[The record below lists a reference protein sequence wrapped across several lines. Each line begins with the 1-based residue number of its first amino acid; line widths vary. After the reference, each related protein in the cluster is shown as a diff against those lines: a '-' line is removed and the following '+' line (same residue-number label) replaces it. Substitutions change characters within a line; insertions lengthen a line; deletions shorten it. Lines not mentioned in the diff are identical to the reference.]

1 MDNQNKIW
9 RAVKDYFLVTLGIT
23 LYVTGWAVFLVPNN
37 LVGGGVS
44 GIASMIQ
51 YATGIKMGYSY
62 FVINAILLII
72 GFCVLGPDFG
82 VKTVYAIIV
91 ASIGLNLL
99 QAVIPMSIIKP
110 LAIDNGK
117 MICTTIGGLM
127 TGTGIGIAMQGGGS
141 SGGTDIIALIVS
153 KYRNISTGTLI
164 LWMDVAIILMSLLI
178 PSYTADGTLLPFSE
192 KVSTVVFGLV
202 LVTVNGFVIDL
213 YLNGTRQSV
222 QVFVMS
228 HRYEEIADKVSKDM
242 HRGVT
247 LLQAK
252 GWYTKEASQVLMI
265 ITRKTD
271 LKVLLRYIKSIDP
284 DAFLSVGSVS
294 EVYGN
299 GFDNIKINAEKS
311 KKS

>member
-1 MDNQNKIW
+1 MDTENKIW
-9 RAVKDYFLVTLGIT
+9 RTVKDYFLVTLGIT

-82 VKTVYAIIV
+82 VKTVYAIII

-99 QAVIPMSIIKP
+99 QAIIPMSIIKP

-117 MICTTIGGLM
+117 MICTAIGGLM
-127 TGTGIGIAMQGGGS
+127 TGAGIGIAMQGGGS

-153 KYRNISTGTLI
+153 KYRNISTGKLI
-164 LWMDVAIILMSLLI
+164 LWMDVAIILSSLLI
-178 PSYTADGTLLPFSE
+178 PSYTPEGVLLPFSV
-192 KVSTVVFGLV
+192 KVSNVVFGLV
-202 LVTVNGFVIDL
+202 LVTVNGFVIDI

-228 HRYEEIADKVSKDM
+228 KKYAQIADKVTEDM

-252 GWYTKEASQVLMI
+252 GWYTKKESEVLMI

-271 LKVLLRYIKSIDP
+271 LNVLLRYVKSIDP

-299 GFDNIKINAEKS
+299 GFDNIKINAQKS
-311 KKS
+311 KES

>member
-1 MDNQNKIW
+1 MDVKNKIW
-9 RAVKDYFLVTLGIT
+9 RSVKDYFLVTLGIT
-23 LYVTGWAVFLVPNN
+23 IYVTGWAVFLVPNN

-82 VKTVYAIIV
+82 VKTVYAIII
-91 ASIGLNLL
+91 ASIGLNVL

-117 MICTTIGGLM
+117 MICTAIGGLM

-153 KYRNISTGTLI
+153 KYRNVSTGKLI
-164 LWMDVAIILMSLLI
+164 LWMDVIIILSSLFI
-178 PSYTADGTLLPFSE
+178 PSYTAEGVLLPFSE

-202 LVTVNGFVIDL
+202 LVTINGFVIDI

-228 HRYEEIADKVSKDM
+228 HKYAQIADKVTQDM

-252 GWYTKEASQVLMI
+252 GWYTKEESEVLMI

-271 LKVLLRYIKSIDP
+271 LNVLLRYIKSIDP

>member
-72 GFCVLGPDFG
+72 GFCMLGPDFG

-127 TGTGIGIAMQGGGS
+127 TGTGIGVAMQGGGS

-178 PSYTADGTLLPFSE
+178 PSYTADGSLLPFSE

-228 HRYEEIADKVSKDM
+228 HRYEEIADKVSRDM

-247 LLQAK
+247 LLQAR

>member
-192 KVSTVVFGLV
+192 KVSTVVFGIV

>member
-1 MDNQNKIW
+1 MDNRNKIW

-117 MICTTIGGLM
+117 IDRK
-127 TGTGIGIAMQGGGS
+127 S
-141 SGGTDIIALIVS
+141 
-153 KYRNISTGTLI
+153 
-164 LWMDVAIILMSLLI
+164 
-178 PSYTADGTLLPFSE
+178 
-192 KVSTVVFGLV
+192 VV
-202 LVTVNGFVIDL
+202 
-213 YLNGTRQSV
+213 
-222 QVFVMS
+222 
-228 HRYEEIADKVSKDM
+228 
-242 HRGVT
+242 
-247 LLQAK
+247 
-252 GWYTKEASQVLMI
+252 
-265 ITRKTD
+265 
-271 LKVLLRYIKSIDP
+271 
-284 DAFLSVGSVS
+284 
-294 EVYGN
+294 
-299 GFDNIKINAEKS
+299 
-311 KKS
+311 

>member
-1 MDNQNKIW
+1 MDTENKIW
-9 RAVKDYFLVTLGIT
+9 RTVKDYFLVTLGIT

-82 VKTVYAIIV
+82 VKTVYAIII
-91 ASIGLNLL
+91 ASIGLNVL

-117 MICTTIGGLM
+117 MICTAIGGLM

-153 KYRNISTGTLI
+153 KYRNISTGKLI
-164 LWMDVAIILMSLLI
+164 LWMDVAIILSSLMI
-178 PSYTADGTLLPFSE
+178 PSYTPDGVLLPFSV
-192 KVSTVVFGLV
+192 KVSNVVFGLV
-202 LVTVNGFVIDL
+202 LVTVNGFVIDI

-228 HRYEEIADKVSKDM
+228 KKYAQIADKVTNDM

-252 GWYTKEASQVLMI
+252 GWYTKKESEVLMI

-271 LKVLLRYIKSIDP
+271 LNVLLRYVKSIDP

-299 GFDNIKINAEKS
+299 GFDNIKINAQKS
-311 KKS
+311 KES

>member
-1 MDNQNKIW
+1 MENQNRIW
-9 RAVKDYFLVTLGIT
+9 KAVKDYFLVTLGIT

-72 GFCVLGPDFG
+72 GFCMLGPDFG

-228 HRYEEIADKVSKDM
+228 HKYEEIADKVSGSM

-271 LKVLLRYIKSIDP
+271 LKILLRYIKSIDP

>member
-72 GFCVLGPDFG
+72 GFCMLGPDFG